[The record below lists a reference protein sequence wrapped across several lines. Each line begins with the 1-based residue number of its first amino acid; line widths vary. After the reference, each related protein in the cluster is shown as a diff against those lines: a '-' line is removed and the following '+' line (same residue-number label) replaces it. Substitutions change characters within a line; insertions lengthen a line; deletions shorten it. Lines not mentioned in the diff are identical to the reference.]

1 MQRNLSVFLL
11 FSLCACKDKNGADD
25 TGTDAMADTLFVGL
39 DGSIVSYDI
48 ASWEQNS
55 GAIADADTPTDLY
68 ALTDGHLLVHFTG
81 RNEVAAI
88 DGRTMTEV
96 GRWDS
101 SGMGATRPIHAY
113 ISPEIEGEQYWFAQN
128 DGDGTAATSSVQ
140 IIDVMPSSD
149 TFLEVLGE
157 VGLGAGHHTAGF
169 SSDSQRGI
177 FGSLGDCD
185 MALVVV
191 DFSDATSPSAAH
203 AITAEDL
210 GFDGSSFS
218 TTCDP
223 TYAEGLPV
231 SPNGCATAT
240 ESGNTYCNISTPGD
254 IVALDL
260 DTPET
265 WTTIAT
271 SGSDGGYTEVHPE
284 GRYIY
289 SVQGIPREGD
299 ENNPGATCQVGQI
312 VTIDAST
319 DTVVSEVPML
329 LDGPDC
335 TKSIVGTDEETSEP
349 NKIVIDHEGSR
360 LYVTLAGGFGVT
372 DARIRAL
379 PVYDLSDP
387 AAPVQLDSIPTGE
400 STGFL
405 GSTLSGDEK
414 WYFVTDNID
423 NTITVIDTAT
433 LEVDKTLAV
442 DGTPKTVA
450 SYGDAEGPSH
460 QHGPLH

>member
-1 MQRNLSVFLL
+1 MHRSITVLL
-11 FSLCACKDKNGADD
+11 AAFVLGCNDKAADD
-25 TGTDAMADTLFVGL
+25 TGTGTFAHTLFVGL

-48 ASWEQNS
+48 ATWEQRS
-55 GAIADADTPTDLY
+55 GAISDADTPTDLY
-68 ALTDGHLLVHFTG
+68 ALSDGHLLVHFTG

-88 DGRTMTEV
+88 DGRAMTEV

-101 SGMGATRPIHAY
+101 SNLGATRPIHAY
-113 ISPEIEGEQYWFAQN
+113 ITPEIDGEQYWLALN

-140 IIDVMPSSD
+140 LIDVAPESA
-149 TFLEVLGE
+149 TFLTAVGE
-157 VGLGAGHHTAGF
+157 IALGAGHHTGGL
-169 SSDSQRGI
+169 SPDSQRAI
-177 FGSLGDCD
+177 LGSLNDCD
-185 MALVVV
+185 APLTVV
-191 DFSDATSPSAAH
+191 DYSDATNPSAVL

-223 TYAEGLPV
+223 TYAAGLPV
-231 SPNGCATAT
+231 SPNGCGTST
-240 ESGNTYCNISTPGD
+240 VSGKTYCNISTPGN
-254 IVALDL
+254 ILALDL
-260 DTPET
+260 DNPSA

-271 SGSDGGYTEVHPE
+271 SGSDGGYTEAHPE

-289 SVQGIPREGD
+289 SVQGVPREGD
-299 ENNPGATCQVGQI
+299 ENNPGATCQVGQL

-335 TKSIVGTDEETSEP
+335 TRSVVGTDEETDEP
-349 NKIVIDHEGSR
+349 NKIVINHEGSR
-360 LYVTLAGGFGVT
+360 LFITLAGGFGDT
-372 DARIRAL
+372 EARVRML

-387 AAPVQLDSIPTGE
+387 AAPVQEASVATGDS
-400 STGFL
+400 SGFL
-405 GSTLSGDEK
+405 GTTLSGDGSL
-414 WYFVTDNID
+414 YFVTDNID
-423 NTITVIDTAT
+423 NTITVIDADT
-433 LEVDKTLAV
+433 LAVTETLAV

-460 QHGPLH
+460 QHGPLE